1 MNKKLSLIIVIQTLL
16 IIGLFWV
23 LIFYAKDEFETYQ
36 SSQGEEI
43 ESSSHI
49 TENAGVNIVSLS
61 PATQQNS
68 GITTAK
74 LNSASFQGEIKSFG
88 NVASIDSLMEA
99 KAKFLSLKTNID
111 ISRSGSSQNIK
122 QYHRL
127 KALNEDDKNVS
138 DLAVQEALALVNSDK
153 ANVTSSEL
161 QLKNLYINT
170 KLQWGEALAKL
181 AFEDKLAPHLARL
194 LDRRNVLIQVSLPLN
209 TATPKVGS
217 TINVTPLN
225 ESTSTIKA
233 IYVSPASTSDSSGFG
248 KTFYYSAP
256 ADLLRIGMRV
266 NVNIANNA
274 SAAASGVIIPNTAVV
289 WYAGKP
295 WAYFKQNKNKA
306 ELDQFVRKPISTD
319 SEVDSGIGNGWFNK
333 SVDENSEVVVSGA
346 QLLLSEEFK
355 YLIKNENED

>member
-1 MNKKLSLIIVIQTLL
+1 
-16 IIGLFWV
+16 
-23 LIFYAKDEFETYQ
+23 
-36 SSQGEEI
+36 
-43 ESSSHI
+43 
-49 TENAGVNIVSLS
+49 
-61 PATQQNS
+61 
-68 GITTAK
+68 
-74 LNSASFQGEIKSFG
+74 
-88 NVASIDSLMEA
+88 
-99 KAKFLSLKTNID
+99 
-111 ISRSGSSQNIK
+111 
-122 QYHRL
+122 
-127 KALNEDDKNVS
+127 
-138 DLAVQEALALVNSDK
+138 
-153 ANVTSSEL
+153 
-161 QLKNLYINT
+161 
-170 KLQWGEALAKL
+170 
-181 AFEDKLAPHLARL
+181 
-194 LDRRNVLIQVSLPLN
+194 VLIQVSLPLN

-217 TINVTPLN
+217 TINVTPLS

-306 ELDQFVRKPISTD
+306 GLDQFVRKPISTD
-319 SEVDSGIGNGWFNK
+319 SEVDSGIGNGWFNQ

>member
-1 MNKKLSLIIVIQTLL
+1 MNKKLSLIIVIQALL

-23 LIFYAKDEFETYQ
+23 LIFYAKDEFEAYQ
-36 SSQGEEI
+36 SSQEEEI
-43 ESSSHI
+43 ESHNYV

-74 LNSASFQGEIKSFG
+74 LNSASFQGEIKSLG
-88 NVASIDSLMEA
+88 SVVSIDSLTEA

-111 ISRSGSSQNIK
+111 IARSGSGQNIQ
-122 QYHRL
+122 QYQRL
-127 KALNEDDKNVS
+127 KTLNEDDKNVS
-138 DLAVQEALALVNSDK
+138 DRAVQEALAMVNADK
-153 ANVTSSEL
+153 ASVTSSEL
-161 QLKNLYINT
+161 QLKNLHTNT

-181 AFEDKLAPHLARL
+181 AFEDTLAPHLASL

-209 TATPKVGS
+209 TATPKAGS

-225 ESTSTIKA
+225 ESTSSIKA
-233 IYVSPASTSDSSGFG
+233 IYISPASTSDSSGFG

-256 ADLLRIGMRV
+256 AELLRIGMRV
-266 NVNIANNA
+266 NVNFANNV

-295 WAYFKQNKNKA
+295 WAYFKQGQNKA
-306 ELDQFVRKPISTD
+306 GLGQFVRKPISAD
-319 SEVDSGIGNGWFNK
+319 SEVGSGIDSGWFNANI
-333 SVDENSEVVVSGA
+333 SADSEVVVTGA